1 MSVKGFVNK
10 EFMSD
15 YKLKI
20 GITQGDTNGIG
31 WEIILKS
38 LADTSI
44 TEIFTPVIYGAK
56 HIAEFHS
63 RNIEGFEPMQFHL
76 CNSASDA
83 VRGKINLVECGSK
96 DTRIEIG
103 TPTEASAKEAL
114 DALEK
119 AIADLMAGNL
129 AAVVTAPINKESMQ
143 KVGFGF
149 TGHTEYFASKAE
161 GEPMMIMCSEILRV
175 ALQTVHIP
183 VDKVAE
189 SLSTEKITASL
200 VALRQTLKQ
209 DFGVVEPRIAV
220 LSLNPHAG
228 DGGLLGSEE
237 EQIIRPAV
245 QEAANQ
251 GVLAFG
257 PMAADG
263 LFASGGYKKYDA
275 ILAMYHDQGLAP
287 FKALSPD
294 GVNFT
299 AGLNIVRTSPDHG
312 TAFDI
317 AGKGIADEQ
326 SMRNAI
332 YEAIDIVRRRNDY
345 KFWSRNPLEH
355 FEREKGRDVSMKD
368 LQAAEDSE

>member
-1 MSVKGFVNK
+1 MS
-10 EFMSD
+10 E

-31 WEIILKS
+31 WEVILKALS
-38 LADTSI
+38 HPSMVEL
-44 TEIFTPVIYGAK
+44 FTPVLYGAK
-56 HIAEFHS
+56 HIADFYQ
-63 RNIEGFEPMQFHL
+63 RGLEGVEPLQFHI
-76 CNSASDA
+76 CNSASEA
-83 VRGKINLVECGSK
+83 RRGRINLVECGAK
-96 DTRIEIG
+96 DTRIE
-103 TPTEASAKEAL
+103 PRYATEESAKQAFAALERASA
-114 DALEK
+114 
-119 AIADLMAGNL
+119 DLTSGNL

-161 GEPMMIMCSEILRV
+161 GTPMMIMCSEVMRV

-183 VDKVAE
+183 VDKVATE
-189 SLSTEKITASL
+189 LSAEKITASL
-200 VALRQTLKQ
+200 VALRKTLKQ

-228 DGGLLGSEE
+228 DGGLLGKEE
-237 EQIIRPAV
+237 ESIIRPAII
-245 QEAANQ
+245 EATKQ
-251 GVLAFG
+251 DVLAFG

-275 ILAMYHDQGLAP
+275 ILAMYHDQGLTP

-299 AGLNIVRTSPDHG
+299 AGLNVVRTSPDHG

-317 AGKGIADEQ
+317 AGKDMADAQ
-326 SMRNAI
+326 SMRSAI
-332 YEAIDIVRRRNDY
+332 YEAIDIVRRRSDY
-345 KFWSRNPLEH
+345 KYWSRNPLEH
-355 FEREKGRDVSMKD
+355 FEREKGRDVSMRD
-368 LQAAEDSE
+368 LQEAEERKGRSEE

>member
-1 MSVKGFVNK
+1 MS
-10 EFMSD
+10 EQR
-15 YKLKI
+15 LKI
-20 GITQGDTNGIG
+20 GITQGDPNGIG
-31 WEIILKS
+31 WEVILKT
-38 LADTSI
+38 LADTRML
-44 TEIFTPVIYGAK
+44 ELCTPVVYGAPDAMGHYRK
-56 HIAEFHS
+56 LLPECEHVYF
-63 RNIEGFEPMQFHL
+63 QTVY
-76 CNSASDA
+76 SAREA
-83 VRGKINLVECGSK
+83 RAGQNNLVICGKTDS
-96 DTRIEIG
+96 IEPG
-103 TPTEASAKEAL
+103 KASKEAGQAAVE
-114 DALEK
+114 ALER
-119 AIADLMAGNL
+119 ATADLKAGTL
-129 AAVVTAPINKESMQ
+129 DAVVTAPFDKEMVQSEA
-143 KVGFGF
+143 FHF
-149 TGHTEYFASKAE
+149 TGHTEFFGAAFE
-161 GEPMMIMCSEILRV
+161 GEPMMIMCSDILRV

-183 VDKVAE
+183 VDRVAE
-189 SLSTEKITASL
+189 SLSAEKITASL

-237 EQIIRPAV
+237 ESIIRPAI

-257 PMAADG
+257 PLAADG
-263 LFASGGYKKYDA
+263 LFAGGGYKKYDA
-275 ILAMYHDQGLAP
+275 ILAMYHDQGLTP

-299 AGLNIVRTSPDHG
+299 AGLNVVRTSPDHG

-317 AGKGIADEQ
+317 AGKDLADAQ
-326 SMRNAI
+326 SMRSAI

-368 LQAAEDSE
+368 LQVAEEN

>member
-1 MSVKGFVNK
+1 
-10 EFMSD
+10 MSD
-15 YKLKI
+15 YKHKI

-31 WEIILKS
+31 WEVIIKALS
-38 LADTSI
+38 HPSI
-44 TEIFTPVIYGAK
+44 TELFTPVVYGAK
-56 HIAEFHS
+56 HIAEFYTKGLK
-63 RNIEGFEPMQFHL
+63 EVEPLQFFY
-76 CNSASDA
+76 CNSAA
-83 VRGKINLVECGSK
+83 EARKGKINLVECGSK
-96 DTRIEIG
+96 DTRIEAG
-103 TPTEASAKEAL
+103 RATEESDKQAL

-119 AIADLMAGNL
+119 ASADLVAGDL
-129 AAVVTAPINKESMQ
+129 SAVVTAPINKESMQ

-161 GEPMMIMCSEILRV
+161 GAPMMIMCSEVLRV

-183 VDKVAE
+183 VDKVAA
-189 SLSTEKITASL
+189 SLSVEKITESL
-200 VALRQTLKQ
+200 VALRHTLKQ

-237 EQIIRPAV
+237 ESIIRPAIV
-245 QEAANQ
+245 EATKQ

-257 PMAADG
+257 PLASDG
-263 LFASGGYKKYDA
+263 LFAGGGYKKYDA
-275 ILAMYHDQGLAP
+275 ILAMYHDQGLTP
-287 FKALSPD
+287 FKALSPE

-317 AGKGIADEQ
+317 AGKDLADAQ

-332 YEAIDIVRRRNDY
+332 YEAIDIVRRRSDY
-345 KFWSRNPLEH
+345 KYWSRNPLEH

-368 LQAAEDSE
+368 LQEAEQRREQRENKE

>member
-1 MSVKGFVNK
+1 MS
-10 EFMSD
+10 E
-15 YKLKI
+15 YKHKI

-31 WEIILKS
+31 WEVIIKA
-38 LADTSI
+38 LAHPSMV
-44 TEIFTPVIYGAK
+44 ELFTPVVYGAK
-56 HIAEFHS
+56 HIAEHYM
-63 RNIEGFEPMQFHL
+63 RTIEDIEPLQFFY
-76 CNSASDA
+76 CNSAA
-83 VRGKINLVECGSK
+83 EARRGRINRVECGAK
-96 DTRIEIG
+96 DTTVEAGRA
-103 TPTEASAKEAL
+103 TEASAKQAL

-119 AIADLMAGNL
+119 ASADLVAGDL

-161 GEPMMIMCSEILRV
+161 GEPMMIMCSDILRV

-183 VDKVAE
+183 VDKVAA
-189 SLSTEKITASL
+189 SLSAEKITASL

-237 EQIIRPAV
+237 EAIIRPAI
-245 QEAANQ
+245 QEAAQ
-251 GVLAFG
+251 QSVLAFG
-257 PMAADG
+257 PLAADG
-263 LFASGGYKKYDA
+263 LFAGGGYKKYDA
-275 ILAMYHDQGLAP
+275 ILAMYHDQGLTP

-299 AGLNIVRTSPDHG
+299 AGLNVVRTSPDHG

-317 AGKGIADEQ
+317 AGKDLADAQ
-326 SMRNAI
+326 SMRSAI
-332 YEAIDIVRRRNDY
+332 YEALDIVRRRNDY

-368 LQAAEDSE
+368 LQEAEEN

>member
-1 MSVKGFVNK
+1 MS
-10 EFMSD
+10 E

-31 WEIILKS
+31 WEVIIKALS
-38 LADTSI
+38 HPSMIEL
-44 TEIFTPVIYGAK
+44 FTPVVYGAK
-56 HIAEFHS
+56 HIAEFYTRGLEGVEPLHF
-63 RNIEGFEPMQFHL
+63 NI
-76 CNSASDA
+76 CNSAA
-83 VRGKINLVECGSK
+83 EARRGKINLVECGSK
-96 DTRIEIG
+96 ESRVDVG
-103 TPTEASAKEAL
+103 HATEESAKQAF

-119 AIADLMAGNL
+119 ASADLVEGNL
-129 AAVVTAPINKESMQ
+129 AAVVTAPISKEAMQ

-161 GEPMMIMCSEILRV
+161 GEPMMIMCSDILRV

-183 VDKVAE
+183 LDKVSE
-189 SLSTEKITASL
+189 SLSAEKITASL
-200 VALRQTLKQ
+200 VALRHTLKQ

-220 LSLNPHAG
+220 LSLNPHIG

-237 EQIIRPAV
+237 NDIIRPAV

-257 PMAADG
+257 PLAADG
-263 LFASGGYKKYDA
+263 LFAGGGYKKYDA
-275 ILAMYHDQGLAP
+275 ILAMYHDQGLTP

-299 AGLNIVRTSPDHG
+299 AGLNVVRTSPDHG

-317 AGKGIADEQ
+317 AGKDLADVQ
-326 SMRNAI
+326 SMRSAI

-368 LQAAEDSE
+368 LQVAEDN

>member
-1 MSVKGFVNK
+1 MS
-10 EFMSD
+10 E
-15 YKLKI
+15 YKHKI

-31 WEIILKS
+31 WEVIIKA
-38 LADTSI
+38 LAHPSMV
-44 TEIFTPVIYGAK
+44 ELFTPVVYGAK
-56 HIAEFHS
+56 HIAEHYMHT
-63 RNIEGFEPMQFHL
+63 IEDIEPLQFFY
-76 CNSASDA
+76 CNSAA
-83 VRGKINLVECGSK
+83 EARRGRINLVECGAK
-96 DTRIEIG
+96 DTAVEAGRA
-103 TPTEASAKEAL
+103 TEASAKQAL

-119 AIADLMAGNL
+119 ASDDLVAGDL

-161 GEPMMIMCSEILRV
+161 GEPMMIMCSDILRV

-183 VDKVAE
+183 VDKVAA
-189 SLSTEKITASL
+189 SLSAEKITASL

-237 EQIIRPAV
+237 EAIIRPAI
-245 QEAANQ
+245 QEAAQ
-251 GVLAFG
+251 QSVLAFG
-257 PMAADG
+257 PLAADG
-263 LFASGGYKKYDA
+263 LFAGGGYKKYDA
-275 ILAMYHDQGLAP
+275 ILAMYHDQGLTP

-299 AGLNIVRTSPDHG
+299 AGLNVVRTSPDHG

-317 AGKGIADEQ
+317 AGKDLADAQ
-326 SMRNAI
+326 SMRSAI
-332 YEAIDIVRRRNDY
+332 YEALDIVRRRNDY

-368 LQAAEDSE
+368 LQEAEEHKA

>member
-1 MSVKGFVNK
+1 MS
-10 EFMSD
+10 E

-31 WEIILKS
+31 WEVISKALSHPSMIEL
-38 LADTSI
+38 
-44 TEIFTPVIYGAK
+44 FTPVVYGAK
-56 HIAEFHS
+56 HIAEFYTRGLEGVEPLHF
-63 RNIEGFEPMQFHL
+63 NI
-76 CNSASDA
+76 CNSAA
-83 VRGKINLVECGSK
+83 EARRGKINLVECGSK
-96 DTRIEIG
+96 ESRVDVGRA
-103 TPTEASAKEAL
+103 TEESAKQAF

-119 AIADLMAGNL
+119 ASADLVEGNL
-129 AAVVTAPINKESMQ
+129 AAVVTAPISKEAMQ

-149 TGHTEYFASKAE
+149 TGHTDYFASKAE
-161 GEPMMIMCSEILRV
+161 GEPMMIMCSDILRV

-183 VDKVAE
+183 VDKVSE
-189 SLSTEKITASL
+189 SLSAEKIISSL

-237 EQIIRPAV
+237 NDIIRPAI

-257 PMAADG
+257 PLAADG
-263 LFASGGYKKYDA
+263 LFAGGGYKKYDA
-275 ILAMYHDQGLAP
+275 ILAMYHDQGLTP

-299 AGLNIVRTSPDHG
+299 AGLNVVRTSPDHG

-317 AGKGIADEQ
+317 AGKDLADAQ
-326 SMRNAI
+326 SMRSAI

-368 LQAAEDSE
+368 LQVAEEN

>member
-1 MSVKGFVNK
+1 MS
-10 EFMSD
+10 E
-15 YKLKI
+15 YKHKI

-31 WEIILKS
+31 WEVIIKA
-38 LADTSI
+38 LAHPSMV
-44 TEIFTPVIYGAK
+44 ELFTPVVYGAK
-56 HIAEFHS
+56 HIAEHYM
-63 RNIEGFEPMQFHL
+63 RTIEGVEPLQFFY
-76 CNSASDA
+76 CNSAA
-83 VRGKINLVECGSK
+83 EARRGRINLVECGAK
-96 DTRIEIG
+96 DAVVEAGRA
-103 TPTEASAKEAL
+103 TEASAKQAL

-119 AIADLMAGNL
+119 ASADLVAGDL

-161 GEPMMIMCSEILRV
+161 GEPMMIMCSDILRV

-183 VDKVAE
+183 VDKVAA
-189 SLSTEKITASL
+189 SLSAEKITASL

-209 DFGVVEPRIAV
+209 DFGVIEPRIAV

-237 EQIIRPAV
+237 ETIIRPAI
-245 QEAANQ
+245 QEAAQ
-251 GVLAFG
+251 QSVLAFG
-257 PMAADG
+257 PLAADG
-263 LFASGGYKKYDA
+263 LFAGGGYKKYDA
-275 ILAMYHDQGLAP
+275 ILAMYHDQGLTP

-299 AGLNIVRTSPDHG
+299 AGLNVVRTSPDHG

-317 AGKGIADEQ
+317 AGKDLADAQ
-326 SMRNAI
+326 SMRSAI
-332 YEAIDIVRRRNDY
+332 YEALDIVRRRNDY
-345 KFWSRNPLEH
+345 KFWNRNPLEH

-368 LQAAEDSE
+368 LQEAEEQ

>member
-1 MSVKGFVNK
+1 MS
-10 EFMSD
+10 E

-20 GITQGDTNGIG
+20 GITQGDTNGVG
-31 WEIILKS
+31 WEVIIKALS
-38 LADTSI
+38 HPSI
-44 TEIFTPVIYGAK
+44 VELCTPVIYGAK
-56 HIAEFHS
+56 HIAEFYQ
-63 RNIEGFEPMQFHL
+63 RGLEDVEPLHFFY
-76 CNSASDA
+76 CNSAA
-83 VRGKINLVECGSK
+83 EARRGKINLVECGAK
-96 DTRIEIG
+96 DTAVEPGRA
-103 TPTEASAKEAL
+103 TEESAKQAL

-119 AIADLMAGNL
+119 ATADLATGNL
-129 AAVVTAPINKESMQ
+129 AAVVTAPISKESMQ
-143 KVGFGF
+143 KVGFDF

-161 GEPMMIMCSEILRV
+161 GAPMMIMCSEVLRV

-200 VALRQTLKQ
+200 VALRHTLKQ

-237 EQIIRPAV
+237 ENIIRPAII
-245 QEAANQ
+245 EAANQ

-257 PMAADG
+257 PLAADG
-263 LFASGGYKKYDA
+263 LFAGGGYKKYDA
-275 ILAMYHDQGLAP
+275 ILAMYHDQGLTP
-287 FKALSPD
+287 FKALSPE

-299 AGLNIVRTSPDHG
+299 AGLSVVRTSPDHG

-317 AGKGIADEQ
+317 AGKDLADAQ

-332 YEAIDIVRRRNDY
+332 YEAIDIVRHRSDY
-345 KFWSRNPLEH
+345 KYWSRNPLEH
-355 FEREKGRDVSMKD
+355 FEREKGRDVSMKE
-368 LQAAEDSE
+368 LQEAEARKGKNEE

>member
-1 MSVKGFVNK
+1 MS
-10 EFMSD
+10 E
-15 YKLKI
+15 YKHKI
-20 GITQGDTNGIG
+20 GITQGDTNGVG
-31 WEIILKS
+31 WEVILKA
-38 LADTSI
+38 LAHPSVV
-44 TEIFTPVIYGAK
+44 ELFTPVVYGAK
-56 HIAEFHS
+56 HIAEFYM
-63 RNIEGFEPMQFHL
+63 RTIEDLEPVQFHL
-76 CNSASDA
+76 CNSAA
-83 VRGKINLVECGSK
+83 EARRGKINLVECGAK
-96 DTRIEIG
+96 DTHIEAG
-103 TPTEASAKEAL
+103 RPTEESAKEAL

-119 AIADLMAGNL
+119 ASADLVAGNL

-183 VDKVAE
+183 VDKVAS
-189 SLSTEKITASL
+189 SLSAEKITSSL
-200 VALRQTLKQ
+200 MALRQTLKQ

-245 QEAANQ
+245 QEAAKQ

-257 PMAADG
+257 PLAADG
-263 LFASGGYKKYDA
+263 LFAGGGYKKYDA
-275 ILAMYHDQGLAP
+275 ILAMYHDQGLTP
-287 FKALSPD
+287 FKALSPE
-294 GVNFT
+294 GVNYT

-317 AGKGIADEQ
+317 AGKGVADAQ

-345 KFWSRNPLEH
+345 RYWSRNPLEH
-355 FEREKGRDVSMKD
+355 FEREKGRDVSLKD
-368 LQAAEDSE
+368 LKEIPEKD